1 MRAWFQKYRQSRSPR
16 ERAVIGM
23 LAAGISL
30 VLFIWLLHSATDA
43 RARLGASTVILQEQ
57 AARLEAD
64 ATALE
69 HIRGAPLPL
78 LSSKDLRAVL
88 QARIDAAGL
97 GRTLVRLVA
106 DNPDQA
112 QMVLGSIAFV
122 DWLAL
127 VSSLQSDHIRMENG
141 RVEALSAPGLV
152 GVSAT
157 FIRARNP

>member
-1 MRAWFQKYRQSRSPR
+1 MSCTRLK
-16 ERAVIGM
+16 
-23 LAAGISL
+23 AAPVVETTLPI
-30 VLFIWLLHSATDA
+30 
-43 RARLGASTVILQEQ
+43 LGQ
-57 AARLEAD
+57 
-64 ATALE
+64 
-69 HIRGAPLPL
+69 PCP
-78 LSSKDLRAVL
+78 VL

-127 VSSLQSDHIRMENG
+127 VSSLQSDHIRMDNG

>member
-1 MRAWFQKYRQSRSPR
+1 
-16 ERAVIGM
+16 M

-122 DWLAL
+122 DWLAFGIFEAKT
-127 VSSLQSDHIRMENG
+127 VSDFAECLCPIARIKG
-141 RVEALSAPGLV
+141 RQRPV
-152 GVSAT
+152 
-157 FIRARNP
+157 